1 MIITILLLLIN
12 YKAMLKVDK
21 DTKDNYTA
29 TTVIPAIPDF
39 DKWLYSNNVKVVTKL
54 IDNSAQINF
63 DESTK
68 FSLDDLIGVKDC
80 VGNFNKRFLSM

>member
-21 DTKDNYTA
+21 NTKDSYA
-29 TTVIPAIPDF
+29 TNHFTAIPDF

-54 IDNSAQINF
+54 TDNSVQINF

>member
-21 DTKDNYTA
+21 NTKYNSTNYSTA
-29 TTVIPAIPDF
+29 IPAIPDF

-54 IDNSAQINF
+54 TDNSVQINF

-80 VGNFNKRFLSM
+80 VGSFT